1 MNPFFRLIAALA
13 ATALVAVAMPAAAQQ
28 PSESH
33 RAQASELLVSSGL
46 QKSIQSLPLSITET
60 LKRGL
65 SVTRPEVVKAFDE
78 VVVDLKSYFDETTR
92 EAFAIAVN
100 SIAEKFSEAELKD
113 INAFFKTP
121 AGEKYAR
128 VFPDVLD
135 AISSRV
141 VEWGQRKE
149 PEFIDRIRSEMK
161 KRGHTI

>member
-1 MNPFFRLIAALA
+1 MNRLFRLSAAFAATVLIALA
-13 ATALVAVAMPAAAQQ
+13 VPAAAQQ
-28 PSESH
+28 VSEGH
-33 RAQASELLVSSGL
+33 RAQASELLVGSGL
-46 QKSIQSLPLSITET
+46 QKSIQALPLSIAET

-78 VVVDLKSYFDETTR
+78 VVVDLKSYFDESTK
-92 EAFAIAVN
+92 EAAAIAVA

-135 AISSRV
+135 AISNRV